1 MGLKQK
7 KAGNDKTKN
16 RPPEATE
23 SDGVLLTQLS
33 PTREEIER
41 RAHEIYLARGAGE
54 GRELDDWLQAE
65 RDLQQV
71 KNGA

>member
-7 KAGNDKTKN
+7 KAGNGKTKS
-16 RPPEATE
+16 RPPEVTGL
-23 SDGVLLTQLS
+23 DDVLLSQLS
-33 PTREEIER
+33 PTREDIER